1 MSAGSTVGITTC
13 TAGQSGGFVYQGTTS
28 KQLYV
33 NFIGATTF
41 TTVKATSGNGGV
53 FAILQTSYIANIQA
67 TSPVFTGSASGGKGG
82 VFYFKGTDFTF
93 TGTSVTFTNSQST
106 GGYGGVFAI
115 ENQAAGVTDISLT
128 TSTLNTASASTN
140 GGILYC

>member
-93 TGTSVTFTNSQST
+93 TGTSVTLPSL
-106 GGYGGVFAI
+106 I
-115 ENQAAGVTDISLT
+115 LNQLEDMEEFLLLKIKQLE
-128 TSTLNTASASTN
+128 LQ
-140 GGILYC
+140 IFL